1 MENLDN
7 LDEVIQTSFEED
19 EEENSFLKE
28 QEEIANIIES
38 KE

>member
-7 LDEVIQTSFEED
+7 LDKAAQTSFEEN